1 MSPPE
6 HISGFSCRLFHHI
19 MLWVYTLPYLTGVY
33 YAHIYTCTGDNN
45 LKGTLPRD
53 LPYLNQLER
62 LNLTRNPGLTGTLPP
77 EIGELTFLKVLDL
90 YDNSFEGT
98 IPTSFGNLVEITSF
112 RPGK

>member
-1 MSPPE
+1 
-6 HISGFSCRLFHHI
+6 

-45 LKGTLPRD
+45 LKGTLPRE

-62 LNLTRNPGLTGTLPP
+62 LNLTRNPGLAGTLPP
-77 EIGELTFLKVLDL
+77 EIGELTF
-90 YDNSFEGT
+90 